1 MIYKFFFFVLL
12 SLSLLNCSGNKDK
25 VLQKEKVDPY
35 KLYEQALKDIDEGFV
50 FAAEKKFSE
59 AEINF
64 DNIDYAAKC
73 SIMSA
78 YSFYLISFY
87 DDAIDSIDIFLRKY
101 PADKNVVYAQYLKA
115 LIYFEQIPDEKKDTA
130 PLIKAKNQISF
141 FLKNYPNSE
150 YTLDLKFKMD
160 LIHNQ
165 LAAKEL
171 FVANYYI
178 KVKKW
183 APAVRRLKNIVQD
196 YDDTIFIEEALHR
209 LVEIYTILGINEEAN
224 SYASILGYN
233 YNSSEW
239 YQESY
244 KLINKDYKIP
254 KIEKKKQDNL
264 IKKIIKKII

>member
-115 LIYFEQIPDEKKDTA
+115 LIYFEQIPDEKKDTD
-130 PLIKAKNQISF
+130 P
-141 FLKNYPNSE
+141 
-150 YTLDLKFKMD
+150 
-160 LIHNQ
+160 
-165 LAAKEL
+165 
-171 FVANYYI
+171 
-178 KVKKW
+178 
-183 APAVRRLKNIVQD
+183 
-196 YDDTIFIEEALHR
+196 
-209 LVEIYTILGINEEAN
+209 
-224 SYASILGYN
+224 
-233 YNSSEW
+233 
-239 YQESY
+239 SY
-244 KLINKDYKIP
+244 KS
-254 KIEKKKQDNL
+254 
-264 IKKIIKKII
+264 